1 MAWVGWALAAFMF
14 MGLANL
20 GMKAASLKGLS
31 PAGVLFWVVLG
42 EIPLALIYWTLR
54 GRPVGP
60 GGGVVWALGSGVVT
74 ALAIIFVNESFLR
87 GAKTAAAIGIMNA
100 NFLLVALLAFLFFRE
115 QLQPSKL
122 VGLGATLAGLWLMA
136 R

>member
-1 MAWVGWALAAFMF
+1 MAWVGWALAAFVF

-42 EIPLALIYWTLR
+42 EIPLALVYWALR

-60 GGGVVWALGSGVVT
+60 GGGVAWALGSGVVT